1 MKRLLALICAG
12 IMVVSIVGC
21 SGGETTESSG
31 TNIEQNTEID
41 AQTSENE

>member
-12 IMVVSIVGC
+12 IMAVSIVGC

-31 TNIEQNTEID
+31 TKIEQNSEVD
-41 AQTSENE
+41 VQTAENE